1 MRQKKVEGE
10 YQGDSWSRP
19 NGRRPWSKPI
29 PPRTTRYCDG
39 PRVPDRSM
47 VGTWYTPLHDPSFAK
62 RARIVPQRTNNGVHM
77 RGIAQVLGRLRD
89 DLVVRRPW
97 GLGCQIQRHR
107 GSGRCALDIPLN
119 RRIPHAPRSIFLVES
134 SCPNFGSRGRGILRL
149 APVDFV
155 DFRSLRMTF

>member
-29 PPRTTRYCDG
+29 PPRTTRCCDG

-119 RRIPHAPRSIFLVES
+119 RRISRPLDPSTWWIGRVQTLDQGARRSFSFACAKAHAPF
-134 SCPNFGSRGRGILRL
+134 
-149 APVDFV
+149 
-155 DFRSLRMTF
+155 RMTVL